1 MTAAPKGVCV
11 NAFGTN
17 FLNYPD
23 AVNAFGGKEA
33 MGHVASNIPVGRFGE
48 PEEMAHMAMP
58 LLDGR
63 NMYTTGQTI
72 MVAGGYNHRF
82 DNLKMT

>member
-1 MTAAPKGVCV
+1 
-11 NAFGTN
+11 
-17 FLNYPD
+17 
-23 AVNAFGGKEA
+23 
-33 MGHVASNIPVGRFGE
+33 VGRFGE

-72 MVAGGYNHRF
+72 MVAGGYNYRF